1 MQTGGMLLAD
11 IVWLFE
17 SVNFLNL
24 MTAEAKCNF
33 DFEIQAVGML
43 LANLTYFFHNQHI
56 HLISADFCN
65 LLTAGERCN

>member
-11 IVWLFE
+11 IVWLFKF
-17 SVNFLNL
+17 VDFWNL
-24 MTAEAKCNF
+24 MQVEAKCNF
-33 DFEIQAVGML
+33 DFEIQAVGIL

-65 LLTAGERCN
+65 LLTAGERYN

>member
-11 IVWLFE
+11 IVWLFK
-17 SVNFLNL
+17 SVDFWNL
-24 MTAEAKCNF
+24 MKAEAKCNF
-33 DFEIQAVGML
+33 DFEIQTVSML

-56 HLISADFCN
+56 HLISADSCN